1 MKKLIT
7 TLATLFAACSCMLAQ
22 ETETHN
28 HWEWE
33 VTMPVDGWRVSNAL
47 SSMGVYKNGTNI
59 EFDVKDWK
67 DSSIEASVK
76 YAEMKKKNRKKDIVI
91 DGQTW
96 VVYTQGTKWE
106 KFDITAYTFDPSRKM
121 VVRIGAKGV
130 TDPNDP
136 DFLLVLKGLRI
147 VPKQ

>member
-1 MKKLIT
+1 M
-7 TLATLFAACSCMLAQ
+7 
-22 ETETHN
+22 
-28 HWEWE
+28 
-33 VTMPVDGWRVSNAL
+33 TMPVEGWRVSNAL

-106 KFDITAYTFDPSRKM
+106 NFSITAYTFDPSRKM

>member
-7 TLATLFAACSCMLAQ
+7 TLAALFAACSCMLAQ

-67 DSSIEASVK
+67 DSAPGGVPT
-76 YAEMKKKNRKKDIVI
+76 MKKLPAIMSI
-91 DGQTW
+91 ISPLSG
-96 VVYTQGTKWE
+96 
-106 KFDITAYTFDPSRKM
+106 S
-121 VVRIGAKGV
+121 
-130 TDPNDP
+130 
-136 DFLLVLKGLRI
+136 
-147 VPKQ
+147 